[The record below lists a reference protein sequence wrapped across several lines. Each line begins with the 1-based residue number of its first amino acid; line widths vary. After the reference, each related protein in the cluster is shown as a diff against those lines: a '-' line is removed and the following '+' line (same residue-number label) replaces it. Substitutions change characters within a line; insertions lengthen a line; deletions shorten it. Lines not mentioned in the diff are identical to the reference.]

1 MRFLLDTNILIDMAD
16 GVTATLDRI
25 AAIPLADLAMAA
37 ISAAELEASIH
48 ADPEWAAQREPP
60 TRAVLN
66 AITILPFT
74 AATAKAYGTIVEA
87 CGYNRRKAVDRLIA
101 ATAIENGLAVVTRN
115 AADFGGMPGLVVE
128 DWGVR

>member
-25 AAIPLADLAMAA
+25 APIPLADLAMAA
-37 ISAAELEASIH
+37 ISAAELEASIF
-48 ADPEWAAQREPP
+48 ADPEWQAQREPP

-66 AITILPFT
+66 AVTVIPFD
-74 AATAKAYGTIVEA
+74 AATARRYGEIVAA

-101 ATAIENGLAVVTRN
+101 ATAIAHGLTLVTRN
-115 AADFGGMPGLVVE
+115 ASDFSDIPALILE
-128 DWGVR
+128 DWA